1 LSVPGK
7 LYTFLGNRDKVSFS
21 KINIYTKEKKMAKIT
36 LKGNQIE
43 TVGSLPAVGSAAP
56 EFTLVK
62 TDLSEVSLKDYRG
75 KSVILNIF
83 PSIDTGVCAASV
95 RQFNSDASSHKDSVV
110 LCVSA
115 DLPFAHSRFCE
126 AEGLKNVVPVS
137 VFRSADFG
145 KSYGQ
150 TITTGPLAGVL
161 ARAVVVIDAEGKVKY
176 TEQVPEITQE
186 PDYEAALKALS
197 A

>member
-1 LSVPGK
+1 
-7 LYTFLGNRDKVSFS
+7 
-21 KINIYTKEKKMAKIT
+21 MATIT

-62 TDLSEVSLKDYRG
+62 TDLSEVSLKEYRG
-75 KSVILNIF
+75 KSVVLNI
-83 PSIDTGVCAASV
+83 
-95 RQFNSDASSHKDSVV
+95 
-110 LCVSA
+110 
-115 DLPFAHSRFCE
+115 
-126 AEGLKNVVPVS
+126 
-137 VFRSADFG
+137 FRSADFG
-145 KSYGQ
+145 KNYGQ

-161 ARAVVVIDAEGKVKY
+161 ARAIVVIDAEGKVKY

-186 PDYEAALKALS
+186 PDYAAALKALT

>member
-1 LSVPGK
+1 
-7 LYTFLGNRDKVSFS
+7 
-21 KINIYTKEKKMAKIT
+21 MAKIT

-75 KSVILNIF
+75 KSVVLNIF
-83 PSIDTGVCAASV
+83 PSIDTGVCAASA
-95 RQFNSDASSHKDSVV
+95 RKFNSEASSHTDSVV

-115 DLPFAHSRFCE
+115 DLPFAHGRFCE

-137 VFRSADFG
+137 VFRAPDFG
-145 KSYGQ
+145 KNYGQ

-186 PDYEAALKALS
+186 PNYEAALKAL
-197 A
+197 AA